1 MTDTDD
7 SFFDFDTIGHF
18 VIIAFIACLFG
29 VAGYS
34 AYVMG

>member
-7 SFFDFDTIGHF
+7 NFFDFDTIGHF
-18 VIIAFIACLFG
+18 VIIGFVACLFA

-34 AYVMG
+34 AFAG